1 MVKKRFYSV
10 CAAAAALLMGTILT
24 GCSSDETI
32 EGGES
37 PVVPNAAI
45 SYGVGGDEQGEAV
58 NGNVPQPEPVKPVES
73 TPVDLGLSVKWAAG
87 NVGATSPE
95 DYGLYFAWGETTG
108 FTAEQVEKGVRK
120 FDQDSYK
127 ASAIS
132 DNLTLEQDAAHVNLG
147 GNWRMPTK
155 AEFQELIDNC
165 DVAWT
170 DDYNG
175 AEVEGRI
182 LFTGVKGRIFTSK
195 INGNSVFFPAA
206 GYCYSSSVNGVGSSG
221 NYWSASW
228 DSPSYAWYLGFHS
241 GYQYVDYYRRCYGR
255 SVRGVCE

>member
-132 DNLTLEQDAAHVNLG
+132 DNLTLEQDAARANLG
-147 GNWRMPTK
+147 GKWRMPTK

-206 GYCYSSSVNGVGSSG
+206 GFCKDSGVNGVGSDG
-221 NYWSASW
+221 VYWSASDGAAGGTW
-228 DSPSYAWYLGFHS
+228 FLFVNSYDQGMSYIYRYFGF
-241 GYQYVDYYRRCYGR
+241 